1 MNYLQKISRNRAV
14 SIVHLAQLIFVFS
27 AYRLDPDPHH
37 DGVIY
42 GAAVGASQGLIPHK
56 DFFSQ
61 YGPMQPLINGLW
73 LKMFG
78 ASMLH
83 LRLFYCVLL
92 VACSWLVYS
101 MLKNYLSTELSLLIP
116 TAWIFTGPFGLPWP
130 SILSTFLALISIKL
144 FEKAILNPRNR
155 LLLFTLIFSSG
166 MSVGFSVF
174 VRIHILILGLLM
186 ITLLIIFERTKIFS
200 KEFVIPWILG
210 FFGSIGIVLLYL
222 YESGALKYYIYQ
234 SIVWPANFYAKP
246 NLTKS
251 YVVNW
256 LWYPATFI
264 IVLVAFYLI
273 KIYYE
278 RSQSNF
284 KLIKTTTI
292 LISVFILS
300 YFFSIQEKTGS
311 LTLRNPKVLTITFA
325 DRLIHSVGYV
335 TASLVIF
342 ITFHLIVKR
351 NGTIQKSM
359 DPFKWVYLV
368 YGLGVFGQ
376 LYPLYDN
383 YHLWMISP
391 IFLLTTS
398 IFISKAVTENG
409 NLAIKC
415 LLISIILALCVQQVE
430 LLRIPRYS
438 YKSEELRGME
448 SSWISAKG
456 TDLTLLELED
466 INKKIK
472 FNCGNGL
479 YAAANGEYQS
489 QDRDFYVR
497 EQKSEMESKSTEYVF
512 FCHSTRTAYSEYLKQ
527 GWEKTFEIPISIYFE
542 GSTKVYWNVL
552 LKNSEFTQ

>member
-1 MNYLQKISRNRAV
+1 MNYLQKIGGSRAAL
-14 SIVHLAQLIFVFS
+14 IVHIAQLIFVFS

-61 YGPMQPLINGLW
+61 YGPMQPLLNGLW
-73 LKMFG
+73 LKVFG

-83 LRLFYCVLL
+83 LRVFYCVLL
-92 VACSWLVYS
+92 VACAWLVYS
-101 MLKNYLSTELSLLIP
+101 MLKKYLSTELSLLIP

-155 LLLFTLIFSSG
+155 HLVFTLIFSSG
-166 MSVGFSVF
+166 MSIGLSVF
-174 VRIHILILGLLM
+174 VRIHILILGFLM
-186 ITLLIIFERTKIFS
+186 ITMLLIFVRKKVLS
-200 KEFVIPWILG
+200 KEIVMPWILG
-210 FFGSIGIVLLYL
+210 FVSSIGIVFLYL
-222 YESGALKYYIYQ
+222 YKSGALKYYVYQ

-251 YVVNW
+251 YIVNW
-256 LWYPATFI
+256 LWYPATFMV
-264 IVLVAFYLI
+264 VLVAFYLI
-273 KIYYE
+273 KLYYE

-284 KLIKTTTI
+284 KLVKTVS
-292 LISVFILS
+292 ISTVLFISS

-311 LTLRNPKVLTITFA
+311 LTLRNPKVLSVTFA

-342 ITFHLIVKR
+342 ITLYLIVKR

-359 DPFKWVYLV
+359 DPLKWVYLV

-383 YHLWMISP
+383 YHLWMITP

-398 IFISKAVTENG
+398 ILISKKLTENA
-409 NLAIKC
+409 NLAVKC
-415 LLISIILALCVQQVE
+415 LLLSIILALCVQQADQ
-430 LLRIPRYS
+430 LGIPRYS
-438 YKSEELRGME
+438 YNSEQLRGME

-466 INKKIK
+466 IENKIK
-472 FNCGNGL
+472 FKCGNGL
-479 YAAANGEYQS
+479 YAAANGRYQS

-497 EQKSEMESKSTEYVF
+497 EQNSEMEGNSTEYVF
-512 FCHSTRTAYSEYLKQ
+512 FCHSTRTVYSEYLKQ

-552 LKNSEFTQ
+552 LKNSDYLQ

>member
-1 MNYLQKISRNRAV
+1 MFLQKISRIRAPF
-14 SIVHLAQLIFVFS
+14 IVHLAQLIFVFS
-27 AYRLDPDPHH
+27 AYRLEPDPHH

-73 LKMFG
+73 LKVFG
-78 ASMLH
+78 VSMLH
-83 LRLFYCVLL
+83 LRVFYCVLL
-92 VACSWLVYS
+92 VACAWLVYS
-101 MLKNYLSTELSLLIP
+101 MLKNYLSKQLSLLIP

-144 FEKAILNPRNR
+144 FEKAVLNPGNR
-155 LLLFTLIFSSG
+155 HRVFTLIFSSG
-166 MSVGFSVF
+166 VSVGLSVF

-186 ITLLIIFERTKIFS
+186 ITLLIIFERTKILS
-200 KEFVIPWILG
+200 KEIVFPWILG
-210 FFGSIGIVLLYL
+210 FLGSIGIVFLYL
-222 YESGALKYYIYQ
+222 SVNGALKYYIYQ
-234 SIVWPANFYAKP
+234 SIVWPAKFYAKP
-246 NLTKS
+246 NFTKS
-251 YVVNW
+251 YIVNW

-264 IVLVAFYLI
+264 VVLVAFYLI
-273 KIYYE
+273 KTYYE

-284 KLIKTTTI
+284 RLIKTIGISTTI
-292 LISVFILS
+292 FILS

-311 LTLRNPKVLTITFA
+311 LTLRNPKVLSITFA

-335 TASLVIF
+335 VASLVIF
-342 ITFHLIVKR
+342 ITLYLIVKR

-398 IFISKAVTENG
+398 ILISKTFTENA

-415 LLISIILALCVQQVE
+415 LLVSIILALCVQQAE
-430 LLRIPRYS
+430 QLRIPRYS
-438 YKSEELRGME
+438 FKSEQLRGME

-456 TDLTLLELED
+456 TDLTLMELED
-466 INKKIK
+466 VKNKIK

-479 YAAANGEYQS
+479 YAAADGSYQS

-497 EQKSEMESKSTEYVF
+497 EQKSEIEGKSTEYVF
-512 FCHSTRTAYSEYLKQ
+512 FCHSTRTAYSEYLKR

-552 LKNSEFTQ
+552 LKNSEFIQ